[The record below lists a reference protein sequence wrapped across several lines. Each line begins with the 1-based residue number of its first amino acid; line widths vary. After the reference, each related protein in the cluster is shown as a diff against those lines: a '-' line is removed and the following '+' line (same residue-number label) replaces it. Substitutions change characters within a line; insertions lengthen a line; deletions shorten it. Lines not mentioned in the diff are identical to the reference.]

1 MKIIDATAKPHSYQ
15 TYQMHRN
22 TNKTKHSSKRKI
34 KKKRHYPK
42 LLWSVAIF
50 FIIFTLITGK
60 SGNLL
65 DRIKNHIVSSRGTPR
80 LELYAKQHGLLFSDY
95 PQKLMELYERNP
107 ETKQFVFEYPLKKD
121 NPPSPTLDSI
131 NTSSVPLFLQ
141 RDQRWG
147 YEQYSGVLFGLTGC
161 GPTCLSMVSVYL
173 TGDTT
178 MIPIAMGQF
187 SESHGYASK
196 GNGSS
201 WTLFSEGGIKLGFD
215 VTEIPLVEKRI
226 VDNLNVGNPIV
237 VAMGPGDFTTTG
249 HFIVLTGYEN
259 GKMKVN
265 DPNSRKN
272 SENLWDFSKIK
283 GQLRNLWVFRTGS

>member
-1 MKIIDATAKPHSYQ
+1 MKIIDATTKPQ
-15 TYQMHRN
+15 THQTRMY
-22 TNKTKHSSKRKI
+22 TKKTKHAPKRKT
-34 KKKRHYPK
+34 KKRKRHPK
-42 LLWSVAIF
+42 LLWTVAIF
-50 FIIFTLITGK
+50 CIIFALTTGK

-65 DRIKNHIVSSRGTPR
+65 DSIMNHIPISQGTPKLKR
-80 LELYAKQHGLLFSDY
+80 YAKEHGILLSDY
-95 PQKLMELYERNP
+95 PQKLIELYERNP

-121 NPPSPTLDSI
+121 NPPAATLDSI

-141 RDQRWG
+141 WDQRWG
-147 YEQYSGVLFGLTGC
+147 YEQYSGDLFGLTGC

-178 MIPIAMGQF
+178 MTPMSMAKF
-187 SESHGYASK
+187 SESHGYTST

-201 WTLFSEGGIKLGFD
+201 WTLFSEGGVKLGFD

-249 HFIVLTGYEN
+249 HFIVFTGYEN
-259 GKMKVN
+259 GKMKIN
-265 DPNSRKN
+265 DPNSKKN
-272 SENLWDFSKIK
+272 SEKLWDFSKIK
-283 GQLRNLWVFRTGS
+283 GQIRNLWVFRAGS